1 MACEIFTV
9 KELAEYLS
17 LSTGQIYNLV
27 AKRELQ
33 FTKKKG
39 VGLRFRKRDVDEW
52 LDKGKCPNY
61 DTVKNLNSP
70 VDLSGEKDDVIGRRL
85 RMKGSRGYGDGFVFP
100 RKTKKGISRWYINY
114 YVVKNGEREREE
126 RVVKN
131 AVTRQDAIV
140 ALREQNRKLFNQQN
154 NVSGFKKDITFK
166 ELTELYLE
174 VQDAKEKRSLEQ
186 YEGKIN
192 SHLNPFFGNMR
203 LAEITPLDVEK
214 YIAERKNNGKGK
226 NGIGSPNNQTINHE
240 LSILSS
246 IYNWA
251 IKSRKF
257 IVNDNPV
264 IHSEHYFS
272 NSDASRDRV
281 LNYEE
286 QQLLMDELKD
296 YQKAIVQVALNTGM
310 RKGELETLKISD
322 VDFENST
329 ILIRTENNKSKRND
343 VIPMNSI
350 VREIFQN
357 CIKENSGRS
366 EFMFSHYNQKTKQY
380 SPVKN
385 SDRWFRAACRSLGI
399 EDLQFRDLRT
409 AYATRIA
416 QIVSPFVLQKLMRH
430 TDIRLTQKYY
440 VKVDQQLL
448 KDGAEKLAW
457 FYKNGGN
464 GQNLLNNSGISPSG
478 KIQQSP
484 NSVYLQ

>member
-39 VGLRFRKRDVDEW
+39 VGLRFRKKDVDEW

-61 DTVKNLNSP
+61 EVVKNLNFP

-100 RKTKKGISRWYINY
+100 RKTSKGITRWYINY
-114 YVVKNGEREREE
+114 YVGENGNRKRVERI
-126 RVVKN
+126 VKN

-140 ALREQNRKLFNQQN
+140 ALKEQNRKQFNQQN
-154 NVSGFKKDITFK
+154 NVTEFKKDITFK
-166 ELTELYLE
+166 ELTGQYLE
-174 VQDAKEKRSLEQ
+174 LHAKEKRSFNQ

-192 SHLNPFFGNMR
+192 SRLNPFFGNMR

-214 YIAERKNNGKGK
+214 YIAHRKQNGKGK
-226 NGIGSPNNQTINHE
+226 NGNGTPDAQTINWE
-240 LSILSS
+240 LSLLRT

-257 IVNDNPV
+257 IVNENPV
-264 IHSEHYFS
+264 IHKDHFKKT
-272 NSDASRDRV
+272 DGSRERI
-281 LNYEE
+281 LSYQEE
-286 QQLLMDELKD
+286 KILMKQLKD
-296 YQKAIVQVALNTGM
+296 WQRDIVQVALNTGM
-310 RKGELETLKISD
+310 RKGEIEKLKVD
-322 VDFENST
+322 DLDFENNA
-329 ILIRTENNKSKRND
+329 ILIRTENNKSKRD
-343 VIPMNSI
+343 DIIPMNTIVQSI
-350 VREIFQN
+350 LRKSIN
-357 CIKENSGRS
+357 GKS
-366 EFMFSHYNQKTKQY
+366 EFVFTHYNQKTRTH

-385 SDRWFRAACRSLGI
+385 SDKWFRAACRKVCI

-409 AYATRIA
+409 TFATRA
-416 QIVSPFVLQKLMRH
+416 ATIVNPFILQKLMRH
-430 TDIRLTQKYY
+430 TDIRLTQKFY

-448 KDGAEKLAW
+448 QDGVEKLVNAR
-457 FYKNGGN
+457 KNGGN
-464 GQNLLNNSGISPSG
+464 GQNQLNNSGISPSS